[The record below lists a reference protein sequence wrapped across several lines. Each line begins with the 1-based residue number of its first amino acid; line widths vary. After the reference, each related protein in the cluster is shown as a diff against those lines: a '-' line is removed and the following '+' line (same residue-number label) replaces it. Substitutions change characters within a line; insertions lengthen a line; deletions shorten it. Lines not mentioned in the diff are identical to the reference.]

1 MADTLKAVSH
11 GCVLDMLCLSKAF
24 AEANQNTMN

>member
-11 GCVLDMLCLSKAF
+11 DPVLNMPRLSKAF
-24 AEANQNTMN
+24 AEANRNAMN